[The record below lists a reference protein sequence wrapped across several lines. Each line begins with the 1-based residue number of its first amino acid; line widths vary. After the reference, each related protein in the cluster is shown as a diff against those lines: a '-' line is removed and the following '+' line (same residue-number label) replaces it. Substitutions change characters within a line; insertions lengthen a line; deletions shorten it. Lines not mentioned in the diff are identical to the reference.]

1 MVRAGGGGAS
11 DQAGSLGHTISQV
24 PYFADIMIYM
34 VHTLRFRDAV
44 CRVSKVFLHTLL
56 PCTKHENNS
65 M

>member
-1 MVRAGGGGAS
+1 VRLGI
-11 DQAGSLGHTISQV
+11 GSRVQPPRCLV

-44 CRVSKVFLHTLL
+44 CHVSKVFLPVLL
-56 PCTKHENNS
+56 SCTKHENNS